1 MFEKFTQKAIDVLKQ
16 NENGFFVMIEGS
28 QIDWGGHQNDIR
40 DVINETL
47 DLDKAI
53 GKALEYAV
61 NDGNTLIVVTADHET
76 GGLSVLGGNPEKGIV
91 NGVFSTEDHSAVMV
105 PVFAY
110 GPGAEVFNG
119 IYNNTEVFDKIR
131 NLLLDK

>member
-131 NLLLDK
+131 SLLLDK